1 MSKAKINRFEVINN
15 SVVTI
20 AEKRGYSPVAFSEKE
35 EYHLKIEI
43 NDLTK
48 KQYKDILKQIETII
62 EGDMS

>member
-20 AEKRGYSPVAFSEKE
+20 AEKRGYSPVAFSGNE
-35 EYHLKIEI
+35 EYYLKIEI

-48 KQYKDILKQIETII
+48 KQYKDILKQIEDII
-62 EGDMS
+62 QGEL